1 MSDCFSAAV
10 LSTDMFDHTIMQIF
24 PLLFYFENL
33 GLAQEVTID
42 ALYTRP
48 SHQLFCNETLNKIT
62 LDSSMK
68 SWSEGI
74 VERTY

>member
-1 MSDCFSAAV
+1 
-10 LSTDMFDHTIMQIF
+10 MFDHTIMQIF

-68 SWSEGI
+68 S
-74 VERTY
+74 